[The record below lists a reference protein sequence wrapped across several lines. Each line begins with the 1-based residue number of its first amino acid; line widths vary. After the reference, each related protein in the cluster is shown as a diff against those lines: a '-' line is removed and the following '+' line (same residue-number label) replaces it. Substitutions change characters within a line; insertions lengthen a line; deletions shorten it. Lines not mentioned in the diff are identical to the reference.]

1 MLIYPAPSP
10 HRGCHCVR
18 VCPSVGECQSLR
30 LWRLLKETIGLR
42 CLSPGNSVHLSLWV
56 SALPL
61 RFFRLCLSP
70 RVCPSVTGIRLG
82 SRVSRSRLLGRE
94 TVEVASRGGG
104 EGRGR
109 RQWEGAGAPCGPEWV
124 CAGGRRR
131 RLSDSA
137 QPALGNLGRLQPPAR
152 HGAARPGLA
161 ASGESP
167 APPGTF
173 PRPVA
178 YYASGGRCTPEG
190 SKPPNRTPAAPPGL
204 PSDALHRPTLILNSS
219 LAAADFRS
227 PAWEPAPRRAGRRL
241 CSRLPVGTPEPPFP
255 PLVPK
260 SGATGRCPL
269 LGAEPGLRRFLEPS
283 RAHLIPQPQRPGAAP
298 SQSPLP
304 GPGVSFPQGLRLYLG
319 ARGGSAEALSYN

>member
-1 MLIYPAPSP
+1 MSE
-10 HRGCHCVR
+10 CVR
-18 VCPSVGECQSLR
+18 PYVNVGLCVCGGYCRKPSVCVVCLQGILSIYHCGCLPCRCGSFVCVCHRVSVR
-30 LWRLLKETIGLR
+30 L
-42 CLSPGNSVHLSLWV
+42 
-56 SALPL
+56 SA
-61 RFFRLCLSP
+61 
-70 RVCPSVTGIRLG
+70 SVTGIRLG

-94 TVEVASRGGG
+94 TVEVAARGGG
-104 EGRGR
+104 EGWGR

-227 PAWEPAPRRAGRRL
+227 PSRPHGNRHPAGLAAASVLDCLWGPR
-241 CSRLPVGTPEPPFP
+241 SPPFP
-255 PLVPK
+255 RSSPSLGPLQDAP
-260 SGATGRCPL
+260 CL
-269 LGAEPGLRRFLEPS
+269 LQNPGCAGS
-283 RAHLIPQPQRPGAAP
+283 W
-298 SQSPLP
+298 SPA
-304 GPGVSFPQGLRLYLG
+304 GPT
-319 ARGGSAEALSYN
+319 

>member
-1 MLIYPAPSP
+1 MWP
-10 HRGCHCVR
+10 GVG
-18 VCPSVGECQSLR
+18 VC
-30 LWRLLKETIGLR
+30 
-42 CLSPGNSVHLSLWV
+42 
-56 SALPL
+56 
-61 RFFRLCLSP
+61 
-70 RVCPSVTGIRLG
+70 
-82 SRVSRSRLLGRE
+82 
-94 TVEVASRGGG
+94 GG
-104 EGRGR
+104 
-109 RQWEGAGAPCGPEWV
+109 P
-124 CAGGRRR
+124 RR

-167 APPGTF
+167 APPGTL

-190 SKPPNRTPAAPPGL
+190 SKPPNRTPAAPQGL

-219 LAAADFRS
+219 LATADFRS
-227 PAWEPAPRRAGRRL
+227 PAREPAPRRAGRRL

-283 RAHLIPQPQRPGAAP
+283 RAHLIPRPQRPGAAP

-304 GPGVSFPQGLRLYLG
+304 GAGVSFPQGLRLYLG
-319 ARGGSAEALSYN
+319 AREGSAEALSYN